1 MRRGSSR
8 LRLPRGKRSLKASP
22 VLMGTAIFLLILV
35 PAVFYLFTGGE
46 DSRSSPSSSDQNSGI
61 GNSSAQSR
69 LPEPVLRVASSDISL
84 LAVVNSSP
92 DLSLVYLEN
101 NGITKLHNIKVKGR
115 DRSLGTL
122 SELDPGEKKVLSIS
136 GRAERV
142 GVFALDPT
150 GLEIQGRVLYNSTGE
165 EQNES
170 EDALNKKP
178 IEEMTLFSMSIP
190 AGGAIPEEASA
201 PAPALP
207 SVEAPMDEEPL
218 RPPGQNYS

>member
-1 MRRGSSR
+1 
-8 LRLPRGKRSLKASP
+8 
-22 VLMGTAIFLLILV
+22 MGTAIFLLILV
-35 PAVFYLFTGGE
+35 PAVFYLFTGE
-46 DSRSSPSSSDQNSGI
+46 DSQSSPSSSDQNSGI
-61 GNSSAQSR
+61 GPSSAQSR
-69 LPEPVLRVASSDISL
+69 PPEPVLRVASSDVSL

-101 NGITKLHNIKVKGR
+101 NGITKLHRIKVKGR

-165 EQNES
+165 GQNEP
-170 EDALNKKP
+170 EDALNKEP
-178 IEEMTLFSMSIP
+178 IEEMALLPMSIP
-190 AGGAIPEEASA
+190 AGGAIPAEA
-201 PAPALP
+201 PAPA
-207 SVEAPMDEEPL
+207 PL
-218 RPPGQNYS
+218 L